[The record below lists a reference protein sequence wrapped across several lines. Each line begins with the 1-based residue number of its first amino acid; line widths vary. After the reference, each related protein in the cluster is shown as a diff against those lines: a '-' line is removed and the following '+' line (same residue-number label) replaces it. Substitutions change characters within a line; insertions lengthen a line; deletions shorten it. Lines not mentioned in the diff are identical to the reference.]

1 MLFAMNRHKTKA
13 MKRLFLFFITAILGF
28 STFAQEIDIP
38 AEQYP
43 FYSILEWK
51 GMGSIL
57 LNRDPSGNQKKV
69 NLTLIGSQNTSVWQE
84 SFNPNGKDFY
94 YIASENARYTYFL
107 DNLNPELGKVSMH
120 QISSAGNVKSTS
132 VGLTAAIKKLGAY
145 DISEMQLID
154 VVTTDKALV
163 HIFRYKDSKE
173 KKYTEI
179 ATFITHHNFL
189 VYAAILGDV
198 PEVNLKDPNYGQWK
212 YIGFTD
218 DQICFAARDYQDKNK
233 GWSVKTFTSKGALTS
248 TQFIQGLKDNFDF
261 VEHAGM
267 GTNGKTYLQNNA
279 DSETALLTFLNNQFY
294 LLGLQT
300 EGTSKI
306 AKLKQLKEGE
316 WVDLKSHKFAMEP
329 SKKPTELAI
338 YPLNEGFGCKIGG
351 TMVFL
356 PFAATSKPIQN
367 KFKTEYHSNPSRFI
381 LEDKKEL
388 FAVSLA
394 DGNLFFDLN
403 QLNKPGNVKFEFIK
417 K

>member
-1 MLFAMNRHKTKA
+1 MNK
-13 MKRLFLFFITAILGF
+13 LIFIFFSAILGF
-28 STFAQEIDIP
+28 STFSQQIEIP

-43 FYSILEWK
+43 FYSIVEWK
-51 GMGSIL
+51 GVGSIL
-57 LNRDPSGNQKKV
+57 LNRDPSGNAKKV
-69 NLTLIGSQNTSVWQE
+69 NLTLVGSQNTSVWQE
-84 SFNPNGKDFY
+84 SFNPKGKDFY
-94 YIASENARYTYFL
+94 YISSENARYAYFL
-107 DNLNPELGKVSMH
+107 DNLNPELGKVFMH

-132 VGLTAAIKKLGAY
+132 VALAAAIKKLGAY
-145 DISEMQLID
+145 DLSEMQLID

-163 HIFRYKDSKE
+163 HIFRHRNAKE

-189 VYAAILGDV
+189 VYAAILGEV
-198 PEVNLKDPNYGQWK
+198 PEINLKDPNYGQWK

-233 GWSVKTFTSKGALTS
+233 GWSVKTFTSKGVLTD
-248 TQFIQGLKDNFDF
+248 TRFIFGLKDNFDF
-261 VEHAGM
+261 VEHVGM
-267 GTNGKTYLQNNA
+267 GTNGKTYLQNNSE
-279 DSETALLTFLNNQFY
+279 SETALLSFLNNQFY
-294 LLGLQT
+294 MLGIQT
-300 EGTSKI
+300 EGSSKI

-316 WVDLKSHKFAMEP
+316 WIDVKSHKITMEP
-329 SKKPTELAI
+329 SKKGIELAL
-338 YPLNEGFGCKIGG
+338 YPLNEGLGCKIGN

-356 PFAATSKPIQN
+356 PFISSSKPIQN

-381 LEDKKEL
+381 LDDKKEL

>member
-1 MLFAMNRHKTKA
+1 MNK
-13 MKRLFLFFITAILGF
+13 LIFIFFSAILGF
-28 STFAQEIDIP
+28 STFSQQIEIP

-43 FYSILEWK
+43 FYSIVEWK

-57 LNRDPSGNQKKV
+57 LNRDPSGNAKKV
-69 NLTLIGSQNTSVWQE
+69 NLTLVGSQNTSVWQE
-84 SFNPNGKDFY
+84 SFNPKGKDFY
-94 YIASENARYTYFL
+94 YISSENARYAYFL
-107 DNLNPELGKVSMH
+107 DNLIPELGKVFMH

-132 VGLTAAIKKLGAY
+132 VALAAAIKKLGAY
-145 DISEMQLID
+145 DLSEMQLIN

-163 HIFRYKDSKE
+163 HIFRHRNAKE

-189 VYAAILGDV
+189 VYAAILGEV
-198 PEVNLKDPNYGQWK
+198 PEINLKDPNYGQWK

-233 GWSVKTFTSKGALTS
+233 GWSVKTFTSKGALTD
-248 TQFIQGLKDNFDF
+248 TRFIFGLKDNFDF
-261 VEHAGM
+261 VEHVGM
-267 GTNGKTYLQNNA
+267 GTNGKTYLQNNSE
-279 DSETALLTFLNNQFY
+279 SETALLSFLNNQFY
-294 LLGLQT
+294 MLGIQT
-300 EGTSKI
+300 EGSSKI
-306 AKLKQLKEGE
+306 AKVKQLKEGE
-316 WVDLKSHKFAMEP
+316 WIDVKSHKITMEP
-329 SKKPTELAI
+329 SKKAIELAL
-338 YPLNEGFGCKIGG
+338 YPLNEGLGCKIGN

-356 PFAATSKPIQN
+356 PFISTSKPIQN
-367 KFKTEYHSNPSRFI
+367 QFKTEYHSNPSRFI
-381 LEDKKEL
+381 LDDKKEL

>member
-1 MLFAMNRHKTKA
+1 MNRHKTKA
-13 MKRLFLFFITAILGF
+13 MNKLFLLLISTILGF
-28 STFAQEIDIP
+28 STFAQQIEIP

-57 LNRDPSGNQKKV
+57 LNRDPSGNAKKV
-69 NLTLIGSQNTSVWQE
+69 NLTLVGNQSTSIWQE

-107 DNLNPELGKVSMH
+107 DNLNLELGKVSMH
-120 QISSAGNVKSTS
+120 QISSAGNIKSTS
-132 VGLTAAIKKLGAY
+132 VGLTAAIKKLGDY
-145 DISEMQLID
+145 DVSALQLMN

-163 HIFRYKDSKE
+163 HVFRYHDTKA

-189 VYAAILGDV
+189 VYAAILGEV
-198 PEVNLKDPNYGQWK
+198 PEINLKDVNYGQWK
-212 YIGFTD
+212 YIGFTE

-233 GWSVKTFTSKGALTS
+233 GWSVKNFTSKGALTD
-248 TQFIQGLKDNFDF
+248 TRFIQGLKDNFEF
-261 VEHAGM
+261 VEHTSM
-267 GTNGKTYLQNNA
+267 GTNGKTYLPNNS
-279 DSETALLTFLNNQFY
+279 DSETALLSFINNQFY
-294 LLGLQT
+294 LIGLQT
-300 EGTSKI
+300 EGTNKI

-316 WVDLKSHKFAMEP
+316 WVDIKSHKFAIEA
-329 SKKPTELAI
+329 SKKPSQLAI
-338 YPLNEGFGCKIGG
+338 YPLNEGIGCKIGN

-356 PFAATSKPIQN
+356 PFAATLKPIQN
-367 KFKTEYHSNPSRFI
+367 QFKTQYHSNPSRFI

-388 FAVSLA
+388 FAVSLP

-403 QLNKPGNVKFEFIK
+403 QLNKPGSVKFEFIK

>member
-1 MLFAMNRHKTKA
+1 MLFAMNRNKTEA
-13 MKRLFLFFITAILGF
+13 MNKLFFTFFSTIIGF
-28 STFAQEIDIP
+28 STFAQQIEIQ

-43 FYSILEWK
+43 FYSIVEWK

-57 LNRDPSGNQKKV
+57 LNRDPSGNAKKV
-69 NLTLIGSQNTSVWQE
+69 NLTLVGNQSTSVWQE
-84 SFNPNGKDFY
+84 SFNPKGKDFY

-107 DNLNPELGKVSMH
+107 DNLNPELGKVFMH
-120 QISSAGNVKSTS
+120 QISSAGNIKSTS
-132 VGLTAAIKKLGAY
+132 VALAAAIKKLGAY
-145 DISEMQLID
+145 DLSEMQLID

-163 HIFRYKDSKE
+163 HIFRHRNTKE

-189 VYAAILGDV
+189 VYAAILGEV

-218 DQICFAARDYQDKNK
+218 DQICFAARDYQDKIK
-233 GWSVKTFTSKGALTS
+233 GWSVKNFTSKGALTD
-248 TQFIQGLKDNFDF
+248 TRFIMGLKDNFDF
-261 VEHAGM
+261 VEHVGM
-267 GTNGKTYLQNNA
+267 GTNAKTYLQNNSE
-279 DSETALLTFLNNQFY
+279 SETALLSFLNNQFY
-294 LLGLQT
+294 LIGLQSDGSNKT
-300 EGTSKI
+300 V
-306 AKLKQLKEGE
+306 KLKHLIEGE
-316 WVDLKSHKFAMEP
+316 WMDLKSHKFAMDA
-329 SKKPTELAI
+329 SKKATELAI
-338 YPLNEGFGCKIGG
+338 YPLNEGVGCKIGN

-356 PFAATSKPIQN
+356 PFASISKPIQN
-367 KFKTEYHSNPSRFI
+367 LFKKEYHSNPSRFI

-403 QLNKPGNVKFEFIK
+403 QLNKSGNVKFEFIK